1 MIESFHYM
9 RLRKAP
15 YTEFKRVS
23 TSLDDFSF
31 VSSSPIFLLN
41 RVPMMDLELKENDL
55 ISFMNPVCPQCNS
68 KNVVK
73 NGTCFRTMENGTT
86 FRMQRY
92 ICSDCRYSFVA
103 RPPNYGY
110 GKHFPHDIQNKSMKS
125 RVKTSLRKAASLFR
139 ITGDTIISHETV
151 RRLVPPLERSMMKSS
166 GYFVYDEQYV
176 HIDGVVKYRSVL
188 KDSKTGNFVEEIL
201 DDLQESTLTGF
212 FIRSI
217 GMFNVTGDIFMT
229 TDGYH
234 YESSLIE
241 TGRIMGKRIRRQ
253 RCLFHIEKELAHNI
267 KGDHKEKEL
276 EHAKRLVK
284 YTFFQN
290 ETNLK
295 KLGKNK
301 EAVLKLTDGRN
312 ESEKVDLMLGEI
324 ESLYG
329 EYRSIRKFLDFI
341 RKHRNEV
348 FLYLKNPEVE
358 KTSDK
363 AEQHFSIQSWLFK
376 NRFKTKDSLLR
387 TSYWYHRCLSTGM

>member
-1 MIESFHYM
+1 M

-15 YTEFKRVS
+15 YTDFRRVS
-23 TSLDDFSF
+23 TSLDNFTFID
-31 VSSSPIFLLN
+31 SSPVFILN
-41 RVPMMDLELKENDL
+41 NTPVMDLELKENDL
-55 ISFMNPVCPQCNS
+55 VSFMNPVCPQCS
-68 KNVVK
+68 SGNVVR
-73 NGTCFRTMENGTT
+73 NGTCFRTMENGTG
-86 FRMQRY
+86 FRMQKY

-110 GKHFPHDIQNKSMKS
+110 GKHFPDDIRNKSIKT
-125 RVKTSLRKAASLFR
+125 RVKTSLRKTADLFR
-139 ITGDTIISHETV
+139 IIGNTIISHETV
-151 RRLVPPLERSMMKSS
+151 RRNVPPPERSMMESS

-176 HIDGVVKYRSVL
+176 HIDSTEKYRALL

-212 FIRSI
+212 FTRSI
-217 GMFNVTGDIFMT
+217 GMFDVPDSIFIT

-253 RCLFHIEKELAHNI
+253 RCLFHIEKDLAHSI
-267 KGDHKEKEL
+267 KISHMEKEL
-276 EHAKRLVK
+276 EPAKRLVK
-284 YTFFQN
+284 YMFFQN
-290 ETNLK
+290 GTNMN

-301 EAVLKLTDGRN
+301 DAVLKLTEGRN
-312 ESEKVDLMLGEI
+312 ESENVDLIMEI
-324 ESLYG
+324 MESMYG
-329 EYRSIRKFLDFI
+329 EYAEIRKFLDFI
-341 RKHRNEV
+341 KKHRKEV

-376 NRFKTKDSLLR
+376 HRFKTKDGLLN